1 MGKYDEEKNV
11 NKTILNYKDNEKL
24 LNKKRISDITL
35 SDLKLSGYAERYL
48 AKAGIK
54 TVDELLSLP
63 ELKFFRMV
71 DLRSNR
77 YAFDEIDAVL
87 NRLLEFGIERSILQ
101 DKIERLE
108 QEKKDYQEYLKS
120 IMDLPIEELELTTRS
135 YYCLKKVSVNRIGDL
150 TSMTEEEV
158 LNIRNL
164 GRKSF
169 QTIIRSL
176 EEFGLFLKES

>member
-1 MGKYDEEKNV
+1 MS
-11 NKTILNYKDNEKL
+11 
-24 LNKKRISDITL
+24 NKKRISDITL

-71 DLRSNR
+71 DPRNNR

-87 NRLLEFGIERSILQ
+87 NRLLEFGIDRSILQ

-120 IMDLPIEELELTTRS
+120 IMDLPISLQI
-135 YYCLKKVSVNRIGDL
+135 IG
-150 TSMTEEEV
+150 V
-158 LNIRNL
+158 YFN
-164 GRKSF
+164 KSF
-169 QTIIRSL
+169 TN
-176 EEFGLFLKES
+176 